1 MNLPVNRQRRGTIL
15 IVVLVVLLLISVVAY
30 DYMLSM
36 QTENLAARSSGDQ
49 MVARQAAWSAM
60 DWLSAIL

>member
-49 MVARQAAWSAM
+49 MVAR
-60 DWLSAIL
+60 